1 MPLASFFGILFD
13 RKLPMKAGATRRE
26 WISDT
31 VAGVAAPYIGKTM
44 AETLR
49 PNILFL
55 MTDQHRADCVGA
67 YGNALIRTPN
77 IDRIAREGVLFRNA
91 YTSTPTCT
99 PARSAL
105 LTGLSPWHHGM
116 LGYGEVAPHY
126 PNEMPR
132 LLRESGYQ
140 TMMVGKTHWGTQ
152 RNGHGFHQMVL
163 DEHCPCGNHPMLE
176 QGVRDVT
183 PNGFRSDYESWFW
196 SEAPGLD
203 PHATGLGWNDYAGR
217 ASKLPERLHD
227 THWTGEAA
235 VTFLKSYNRP
245 DPFFLKVS
253 FIRPHSPYDPPER
266 WLKQYKGV
274 ELPQAQVGG
283 WAERYAER
291 SSDAPDI
298 WHGRLPPPELQR
310 TRAAYYGS
318 VSFVDE
324 HIGRILDTL
333 AERGWLDNTLVFFT
347 SDHGDMLGDQNL
359 FRKGYGYQ
367 QSVHVPML
375 MRLPAGMAGARRG
388 TEVNEVVELRDV
400 LPTFIDAAR
409 AEAHAKMDGQSL
421 LPLAKGVADGWREY
435 IDLEHDVVYSPEVH
449 WNGLTDGRWKY
460 LFHARDGAEQLFHL
474 ERDPCELNDL
484 ASTATYTPELQRWR
498 ARLTKHLEE
507 RGAPF
512 VVGGRLGLRPE
523 RQLYSPHY
531 PR

>member
-1 MPLASFFGILFD
+1 
-13 RKLPMKAGATRRE
+13 MKVRRTRRE
-26 WISDT
+26 WMHGAL
-31 VAGVAAPYIGKTM
+31 AGVAAPYIGKGM
-44 AETLR
+44 AQTRR

-55 MTDQHRADCVGA
+55 MTDQHRTDCVGA
-67 YGNALIRTPN
+67 YGNTAIRTPN
-77 IDRIAREGVLFRNA
+77 LDRIAREGVLFRNA

-116 LGYGEVAPHY
+116 LGYGEVATRY
-126 PNEMPR
+126 QNEMPR
-132 LLRESGYQ
+132 LLREAGYR

-152 RNGHGFHQMVL
+152 RNGHGFHQLLL

-176 QGVRDVT
+176 QGVRDIT

-196 SEAPGLD
+196 STAPGLD

-217 ASKLPERLHD
+217 ASALPANLHA
-227 THWTGEAA
+227 THWTAEAA
-235 VTFLKSYNRP
+235 ITFLRTYNRP

-266 WLKQYKGV
+266 WLKHYQGV
-274 ELPQAQVGG
+274 ALPPAQAGR
-283 WAERYAER
+283 WAERYVQRNSAG
-291 SSDAPDI
+291 PDI
-298 WHGRLPPPELQR
+298 WHGRVLVEELQN

-324 HIGRILDTL
+324 NIGRILDTL
-333 AERGWLDNTLVFFT
+333 EQRGWLDETLVFFT

-359 FRKGYGYQ
+359 WRKGYGYQ
-367 QSVHVPML
+367 QSAHVPML
-375 MRLPAGMAGARRG
+375 MRLPTGMAGERRV
-388 TEVNEVVELRDV
+388 TEVQKVVELRDV
-400 LPTFIDAAR
+400 LPTFLDAAST
-409 AEAHAKMDGQSL
+409 EAHGEMDGRSL
-421 LPLAKGVADGWREY
+421 LSLVKSDGAGWREY
-435 IDLEHDVVYSPEVH
+435 IDLEHDVLYSPEVH

-474 ERDPCELNDL
+474 EQDPCELNDL
-484 ASTATYTPELQRWR
+484 AGDSAHTAELQRWR
-498 ARLTKHLEE
+498 SRLTKHLEE

-523 RQLYSPHY
+523 RQLYSPKY
-531 PR
+531 PG